1 LLDFVAQA
9 RNRQLIGLAA
19 PTRVMLRHTALDF
32 EAASA
37 RYNFGFNEWFFHP
50 SFALIGMDGNWQRS
64 LA

>member
-1 LLDFVAQA
+1 
-9 RNRQLIGLAA
+9 
-19 PTRVMLRHTALDF
+19 MLRHTALDC

-50 SFALIGMDGNWQRS
+50 SFALIGMDGNSQRS